1 VTVSVWIGWGLAAAA
16 LVVGCLAHGWR
27 GLVLAISIIA
37 FWLLLQFSRTL
48 RALRQASLA
57 PVGHVESAV
66 MLHAR
71 LHDGVKLVDIVKLAG
86 SLGRKVRDDPETL
99 AWRDRGDVEVEVV
112 FEGGRCRRWALRRPE
127 TSPHGEATS

>member
-1 VTVSVWIGWGLAAAA
+1 VTVSVWIGWALAAAA
-16 LVVGCLAHGWR
+16 LVVGCLAYGWR
-27 GLVLAISIIA
+27 GLVLAISMIA

-99 AWRDRGDVEVEVV
+99 AWRDRGDV
-112 FEGGRCRRWALRRPE
+112 
-127 TSPHGEATS
+127 